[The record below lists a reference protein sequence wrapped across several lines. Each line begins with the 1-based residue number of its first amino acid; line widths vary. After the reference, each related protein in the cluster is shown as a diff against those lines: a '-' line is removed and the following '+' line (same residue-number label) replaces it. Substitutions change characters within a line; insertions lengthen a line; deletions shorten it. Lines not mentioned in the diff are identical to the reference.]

1 MSDEQ
6 STRRK
11 NLAEISVD
19 KSSNASLWLDK
30 YILKHKDDTSK
41 KTLVSEVSE
50 NIPVPPEYEKFFER
64 WQKTLA
70 EKCSVPPKEAEVKG
84 RLAIGLGADSVLET
98 SITLHR
104 TYGTPYIPGSA
115 LKGLAAHYARNYLE
129 GWDEGSDAYKELF
142 GTTDQSGCVDF
153 YDALYVPNTG
163 RINGSKRQA
172 LWVDIITVHHPDYYQ
187 GKDKAPADW
196 DSPTPIPF
204 LTATGKYLIA
214 LGGDE
219 AWVNAAYEILG
230 HALYEL
236 GVGAKTSS
244 GYGRM
249 LLNGY
254 EPPKVDADGHVVE
267 TINLDK
273 LPDHQG
279 KIAKFYPQ
287 YGKGQVQDI
296 GSKES
301 YDFDRSVIKEGKDLP
316 KGQKIYFKLT
326 SDDKVVEI
334 RKRFA

>member
-1 MSDEQ
+1 MIEG
-6 STRRK
+6 RR
-11 NLAEISVD
+11 LALDDTLVHQTT
-19 KSSNASLWLDK
+19 NASLWLDK

-41 KTLVSEVSE
+41 KKLVSEVSE
-50 NIPVPPEYEKFFER
+50 KIPVPEAYTNFFER
-64 WQKTLA
+64 WQKTLGA
-70 EKCSVPPKEAEVKG
+70 KPDVLVKKAEVES
-84 RLAIGLGADSVLET
+84 RLAVGLGADSVLET

-129 GWDEGSDAYKELF
+129 DWDKKSEAYKELF

-153 YDALYVPNTG
+153 YDALYVPNIG

-204 LTATGKYLIA
+204 LTATGEYLIA
-214 LGGDE
+214 IGGDE

-236 GVGAKTSS
+236 GVGAKTST

-249 LLNGY
+249 LLEGY
-254 EPPKVDADGHVVE
+254 EAPEIEAASEGVE
-267 TINLDK
+267 TINLDE
-273 LPDHQG
+273 LPDHKG

-287 YGKGQVQDI
+287 YGTGQVQDLDNQ
-296 GSKES
+296 ER
-301 YDFDRSVIKEGKDLP
+301 YNYDRSVIKEGRDLP
-316 KGQKIYFKLT
+316 RGEKIYFKLT
-326 SDDKVVEI
+326 PDGKVVEV